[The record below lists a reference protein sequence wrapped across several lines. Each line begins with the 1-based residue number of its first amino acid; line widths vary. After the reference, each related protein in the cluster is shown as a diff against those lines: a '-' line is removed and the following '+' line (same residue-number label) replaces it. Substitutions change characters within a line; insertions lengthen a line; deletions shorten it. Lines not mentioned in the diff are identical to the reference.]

1 MKTDPRHL
9 APAAAAFALPGR
21 PVAFAPFGNGHINET
36 WEVTLD
42 GGIAR
47 RAILQRINTDVF
59 RDPDALMAN
68 VTRVTRHLAAKLAA
82 DPGASLRPLALFPA
96 RDGADLHRDA
106 DGRVFRAFGFVEGAR
121 SWDVLTSPRQAYE
134 AAKAFGTFQRLLA
147 DLPPP
152 RLADTIPYFHDT
164 PRRLLRFRDAVAR
177 DALNRAAGVARE
189 IAFVEGR
196 EPLAGSLASLAGA
209 GLLPERV
216 THNDTK
222 LNNVLLDDAT
232 GEGVCVIDLDTVMP
246 GLLLHDFGDMVRTA
260 TNPVAEDEPD
270 FSRVVASVPM
280 FEALVRGYLEAAG
293 SLLTPL
299 EKGRLVLSG
308 EVLAFEVGM
317 RFLTDHLE
325 GDAYFRIH
333 RDGQNLDRA
342 RTQFA
347 LVRSL
352 EEQEEELSRLV
363 ARVAAEGPGKR
374 SPA

>member
-9 APAAAAFALPGR
+9 ASAAAAFALPGT
-21 PVAFAPFGNGHINET
+21 PVAFTPWGSGHINET
-36 WEVTLD
+36 WAVTLE
-42 GGIAR
+42 GGSAG

-68 VTRVTRHLAAKLAA
+68 VTRVTRHLAAKLAGTA
-82 DPGASLRPLALFPA
+82 DASRGALTLIPA
-96 RDGADLHRDA
+96 RSGADLHRDA
-106 DGRVFRAFGFVEGAR
+106 DGCVFRAYGFVEGAR
-121 SWDVLTSPRQAYE
+121 SLDVLSSPRQAYE
-134 AAKAFGTFQRLLA
+134 AAKAFGTFQRLLS

-152 RLADTIPYFHDT
+152 RLAETIPHFHDT
-164 PRRLLRFRDAVAR
+164 PRRLLRFREAVAR
-177 DALNRAAGVARE
+177 DVRNRAAGVARE
-189 IAFVEGR
+189 IAFVDGR
-196 EPLAGSLASLAGA
+196 EPLAQSLASLAADGRLA
-209 GLLPERV
+209 ERV

-222 LNNVLLDDAT
+222 LNNVLLDDVT

-270 FSRVVASVPM
+270 ASRVVASVPM
-280 FEALVRGYLEAAG
+280 FEALVRGYLEAMG
-293 SLLTPL
+293 GILSPL
-299 EKGRLVLSG
+299 ERDHLVVSG
-308 EVLAFEVGM
+308 MVLTYECGM

-325 GDAYFRIH
+325 GDVYFRIH

-352 EEQEEELSRLV
+352 EDRQEELSRLV
-363 ARVAAEGPGKR
+363 ARAIDTPGIR
-374 SPA
+374 A